1 MTSAGKHI
9 SLPRPLAEGDPTDW
23 FLKYEICCVS
33 NDWGDEVKA
42 KKLPTLL
49 EGEPLAI
56 WLELSEEQR
65 GSYETAKA
73 KIIKAVVPVCFV
85 FLDDFCA
92 RKLRPNEALPVF
104 YHELRQLVKQA
115 MPEASE
121 DTRKQLILHQFV
133 SGLPANISKQL
144 RATGEVNNVDAVME
158 RAKLLMMMEEPQKT
172 AATQTAEVQELKEQI
187 SLLTEQVA
195 ALSVKTPRRP
205 ASVVCYRC
213 QQPGHIQRNCPLNRR
228 CYICGQAGHI
238 AKQCPSGNGQ
248 GMSQKGLRHPKNN

>member
-1 MTSAGKHI
+1 M
-9 SLPRPLAEGDPTDW
+9 
-23 FLKYEICCVS
+23 
-33 NDWGDEVKA
+33 
-42 KKLPTLL
+42 
-49 EGEPLAI
+49 
-56 WLELSEEQR
+56 
-65 GSYETAKA
+65 
-73 KIIKAVVPVCFV
+73 VPVRFV
-85 FLDDFCA
+85 SLDNFCA
-92 RKLRPNEALPVF
+92 CKLGPNEALPVF
-104 YHELRQLVKQA
+104 YNELRQLVKQA

-121 DTRKQLILHQFV
+121 DTQKQLILHQFL

-158 RAKLLMMMEEPQKT
+158 RAKLLMTMEEPQKT

-213 QQPGHIQRNCPLNRR
+213 QQAAHIQQNYLLNRR
-228 CYICGQAGHI
+228 CYICCQAGHI

-248 GMSQKGLRHPKNN
+248 GMSQKGLRHPKNNYSLNISFLLQVLQLRCHHVEFPLTTAPKWKAKLR

>member
-1 MTSAGKHI
+1 MKSVVYRTTG
-9 SLPRPLAEGDPTDW
+9 
-23 FLKYEICCVS
+23 
-33 NDWGDEVKA
+33 GDEVKA

-73 KIIKAVVPVCFV
+73 KIIKAMAPVRF
-85 FLDDFCA
+85 FSLDDFRTC
-92 RKLRPNEALPVF
+92 KPCPNEALPVF

-133 SGLPANISKQL
+133 SGLPTNLRKQL
-144 RATGEVNNVDAVME
+144 RATGEVNDVDAVME
-158 RAKLLMMMEEPQKT
+158 RAKFLMTMEEPQKT
-172 AATQTAEVQELKEQI
+172 AATKPAEVQELKEQI

-195 ALSVKTPRRP
+195 ALSVKTLRRP

-213 QQPGHIQRNCPLNRR
+213 Q
-228 CYICGQAGHI
+228 
-238 AKQCPSGNGQ
+238 
-248 GMSQKGLRHPKNN
+248 